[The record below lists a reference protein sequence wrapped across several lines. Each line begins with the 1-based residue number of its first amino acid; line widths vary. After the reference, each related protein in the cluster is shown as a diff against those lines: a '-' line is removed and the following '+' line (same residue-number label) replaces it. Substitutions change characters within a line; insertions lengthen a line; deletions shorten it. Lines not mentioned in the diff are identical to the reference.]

1 MLRYLTMT
9 VLSCD
14 KGASRCVCFLHVVSD
29 LVVKVAKDK
38 FGAIQSEYQKV
49 SLFVYT
55 LYVYLCLFIDF
66 YDLTFSL
73 VSRSYL

>member
-49 SLFVYT
+49 SALFVYT
-55 LYVYLCLFIDF
+55 LLCFYVCLW
-66 YDLTFSL
+66 L
-73 VSRSYL
+73 VLSF

>member
-1 MLRYLTMT
+1 MMLRYLTMT

-49 SLFVYT
+49 SALFVYT
-55 LYVYLCLFIDF
+55 LLCFYVCLW
-66 YDLTFSL
+66 L
-73 VSRSYL
+73 VLSF